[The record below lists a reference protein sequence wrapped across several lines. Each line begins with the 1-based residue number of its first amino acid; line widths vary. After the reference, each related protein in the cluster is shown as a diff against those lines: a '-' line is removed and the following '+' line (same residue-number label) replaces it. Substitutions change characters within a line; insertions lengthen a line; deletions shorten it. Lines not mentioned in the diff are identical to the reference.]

1 MAEKYTKEQLNSMNQ
16 EDLVQAVM
24 SMQDSLSAMQSN
36 YEQLDHTMQLM
47 LEELADAKRHRFGR
61 SSEKLETNGQ
71 LTFPELDDMYAAF
84 NEVEAVADLP
94 EEPKKRGTK
103 KQGKREADLKNLPV
117 KEFHHEMTE
126 EELSLEYPDEEY
138 KRLPDEIQRR
148 YYYKPAEIGVEE
160 HHIAVYSGKES
171 EHVVKAKHP
180 RGLLRNSTVSP
191 SLAAGIINAKYVN
204 AVPLYRQETMYQND
218 GLAITRKNMADWMI
232 KLADRYMS
240 LVYERMH
247 QQLMTCDVIQADE
260 TPVLVNKDGRD
271 AGSKSY
277 MWVYRSGQSETK
289 RPVVL
294 YEYQKTRNAQ
304 HPREFLKDY
313 SGVCVTDGYQVY
325 HTIEKERDNL
335 VIAGCW
341 AHARR
346 KFDEALKALPKDKRK
361 GCVANTALKMI
372 QAIYTADKA
381 FAEQP
386 PEERLKQRQSV
397 VQPLVEA
404 YFAWLKENQAK
415 VMSGTKTAKGIQYS
429 LNQEQ
434 YLKSFLNHPDIPMD
448 NNAAER
454 AIRSFCVGKKN
465 WMFIDTISGA
475 KSSAIIYSIVE
486 TVKANHL
493 KPYHYFDYMLS
504 SFADHM
510 DDLEA
515 RDYSFIDNLLPWSES
530 IPKECRKATN

>member
-1 MAEKYTKEQLNSMNQ
+1 
-16 EDLVQAVM
+16 
-24 SMQDSLSAMQSN
+24 
-36 YEQLDHTMQLM
+36 
-47 LEELADAKRHRFGR
+47 
-61 SSEKLETNGQ
+61 
-71 LTFPELDDMYAAF
+71 
-84 NEVEAVADLP
+84 
-94 EEPKKRGTK
+94 
-103 KQGKREADLKNLPV
+103 
-117 KEFHHEMTE
+117 
-126 EELSLEYPDEEY
+126 
-138 KRLPDEIQRR
+138 
-148 YYYKPAEIGVEE
+148 
-160 HHIAVYSGKES
+160 
-171 EHVVKAKHP
+171 
-180 RGLLRNSTVSP
+180 
-191 SLAAGIINAKYVN
+191 
-204 AVPLYRQETMYQND
+204 
-218 GLAITRKNMADWMI
+218 
-232 KLADRYMS
+232 
-240 LVYERMH
+240 
-247 QQLMTCDVIQADE
+247 
-260 TPVLVNKDGRD
+260 
-271 AGSKSY
+271 
-277 MWVYRSGQSETK
+277 
-289 RPVVL
+289 
-294 YEYQKTRNAQ
+294 
-304 HPREFLKDY
+304 
-313 SGVCVTDGYQVY
+313 
-325 HTIEKERDNL
+325 
-335 VIAGCW
+335 
-341 AHARR
+341 
-346 KFDEALKALPKDKRK
+346 
-361 GCVANTALKMI
+361 MI

-515 RDYSFIDNLLPWSES
+515 KDYSFIDNLLPWSES